1 MQDIIQIEAGANAA
15 YNVKIVTSLSQVED
29 TESLSVESPPSL
41 QQQVSVP
48 GGPARAATLGPAA
61 PKQVPA
67 CPVQVPGRQ
76 PRLVVATP
84 PARRQEEGPEGGR
97 IGGGG
102 RETGDR
108 GRGCRE
114 DADD

>member
-67 CPVQVPGRQ
+67 CPVQVPRARPPAS
-76 PRLVVATP
+76 PRRRDPARP
-84 PARRQEEGPEGGR
+84 PARRR
-97 IGGGG
+97 A
-102 RETGDR
+102 RR
-108 GRGCRE
+108 RE
-114 DADD
+114 DRRRRARDREQRTRLP